1 MDRIVTW
8 AAASTLIVGS
18 LISGCRAPG
27 RVEVTQAPPVAG
39 PFDSGPPRDHTQ
51 SPRRSLADEIASANP
66 TKSSSPA
73 RPTALPTSATSSLR
87 GRVGARLAHSAPL
100 QNRIQPTGFQA
111 PQADPESP
119 AASEAGSR
127 RSFAVPPELPGAE
140 SAPFQLPAFDAN
152 QPPEERRE
160 AVRQVYEALPELPAE
175 QVVGSGTAERPLS
188 LMDLQQTAFAR
199 SPAIMTAWADVD
211 AARGRAVQAGLC
223 PNPVVGYQGD
233 TINTLNTAGYN
244 GAFVEQ
250 TYVTAGKL
258 CLAQQR
264 ALMQVRAAEYAYR
277 RARFEVAAD
286 VRRAYFGVLIAQE
299 RVRLMR
305 AMAQLTQEAYDV
317 QVELVGG
324 GQAAAYEPL
333 QLRVLALQARNAVV
347 TAENAYV
354 GEWRELAAAINHPDM
369 HPVELA
375 GAIEVPPPAIEF
387 EMAKAMLLSR
397 HTDLSIAQAEVSEQ
411 NFNLELQRVTPIP
424 NLDLYAAVQ
433 HDDTNSRNDVSYNL
447 RVGIPLPLFDRNQG
461 NISAAHAELVRAQ
474 HNWVNT
480 QNDLSA
486 RLAEIIARYS
496 TARELATTYRTDIVP
511 SQVQTF
517 RGVYNQFREVGG
529 EIDFAQVIVSQQ
541 TLSQVVD
548 QYLDTLANQ
557 WDAAVDL
564 SEILQVEDIYTMDG
578 VAPVPSAQQLP

>member
-1 MDRIVTW
+1 MDRVQLW
-8 AAASTLIVGS
+8 AAVSTLAIGS
-18 LISGCRAPG
+18 LFCGCRAPG

-39 PFDSGPPRDHTQ
+39 PFDAGAPQ
-51 SPRRSLADEIASANP
+51 SQLQSRASSVADELASATP
-66 TKSSSPA
+66 TKSAPQSTATPT
-73 RPTALPTSATSSLR
+73 PTAADPSLR
-87 GRVGARLAHSAPL
+87 GRVGARLAQAVPTRGS
-100 QNRIQPTGFQA
+100 IQPASFQG
-111 PQADPESP
+111 PPADPAE
-119 AASEAGSR
+119 SEAGSR
-127 RSFAVPPELPGAE
+127 RSFAVPPEIPGAE
-140 SAPFQLPAFDAN
+140 AAPFQLPPFDAN
-152 QPPEERRE
+152 QPAEERRE
-160 AVRQVYEALPELPAE
+160 AIRQVYDALPEMPAE
-175 QVVGSGTAERPLS
+175 QVVAPGTTERPLS
-188 LMDLQQTAFAR
+188 LMDLQQTAFTR
-199 SPAIMTAWADVD
+199 SPAIMTAWAAVD

-299 RVRLMR
+299 RVRLLR
-305 AMAQLTQEAYDV
+305 AMAQLTQDAYDV
-317 QVELVGG
+317 QVDLVGG

-347 TAENAYV
+347 TAENAYM
-354 GEWRELAAAINHPDM
+354 GEWRELAAAINYPDM
-369 HPVELA
+369 HAVELA
-375 GAIEVPPPAIEF
+375 GAIEVPPPAVEF
-387 EMAKAMLLSR
+387 ESAKAALLSR

-424 NLDLYAAVQ
+424 NLDFYAAVQ

-529 EIDFAQVIVSQQ
+529 DMDFAQVIVSQQ

-548 QYLDTLANQ
+548 QYLDTLASQ

-578 VAPVPSAQQLP
+578 MQPSLIDPAEGD